1 MKYSLTIPP
10 SVETVTTGFAMGAE
24 KQIGK
29 NVYRIEIFTHEPMP
43 RFLKNGARIDDPN
56 TLPKP
61 VIGMA
66 NAVIGFYNKTQELI
80 DARQ

>member
-1 MKYSLTIPP
+1 M
-10 SVETVTTGFAMGAE
+10 TGFAIAGE

-29 NVYRIEIFTHEPMP
+29 NVYRMEIFVHEPMP
-43 RFLKNGARIDDPN
+43 RFLKNGARIDDLK

-66 NAVIGFYNKTQELI
+66 NRVINLYNTAQQNI
-80 DARQ
+80 DEADNANAA